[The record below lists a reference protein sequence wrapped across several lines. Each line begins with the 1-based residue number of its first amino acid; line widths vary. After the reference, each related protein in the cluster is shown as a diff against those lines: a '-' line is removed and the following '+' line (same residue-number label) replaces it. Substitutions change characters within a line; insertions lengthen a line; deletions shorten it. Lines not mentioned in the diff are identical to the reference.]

1 MIKRIISRLDVKNNF
16 LVKGINLEGLR
27 ILGSPENF
35 ATKYYN
41 ENVDELV
48 FQDVVASLYKRNQL
62 YELTKNI
69 SKNIFIPITV
79 GGGIRT
85 IEDINIALNNGAD
98 RVSINSAA
106 VENPKFIE
114 KAVNRFGSSTISI
127 SIETLKV
134 DSSYKIFTESGRK
147 DTNIDLISWIKVL
160 ETLNV
165 GELIVTSIK
174 HEGRSNGLNFDLYKQ
189 ISENSKIPI
198 LAHGGVKD
206 EKDIL
211 NLFKYTNVK
220 GVVISS
226 AFHFNYLEEIK
237 NKETLEHKGS
247 TIFASNLKNYNK
259 YKSNINNLKNFL
271 KNNGVEIRI

>member
-69 SKNIFIPITV
+69 SNNIFIPITV